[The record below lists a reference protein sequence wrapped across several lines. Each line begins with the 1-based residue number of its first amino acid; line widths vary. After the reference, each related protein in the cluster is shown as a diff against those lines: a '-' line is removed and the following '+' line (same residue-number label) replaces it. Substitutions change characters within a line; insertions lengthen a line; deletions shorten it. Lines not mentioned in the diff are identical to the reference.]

1 VLLPLTLLPELLP
14 LERLLPEL
22 LPPVLPLDLLE
33 EPVLYERD
41 PELLPD
47 VVLVPVL
54 VFEGD
59 VEYVLLGLLVDGEV
73 VYVFEGV
80 LVGVVL
86 TL

>member
-1 VLLPLTLLPELLP
+1 M
-14 LERLLPEL
+14 
-22 LPPVLPLDLLE
+22 LPLDLLE
-33 EPVLYERD
+33 DPVLYERD

-47 VVLVPVL
+47 VVLVPVFVL
-54 VFEGD
+54 DGE

-73 VYVFEGV
+73 VYVFEEV